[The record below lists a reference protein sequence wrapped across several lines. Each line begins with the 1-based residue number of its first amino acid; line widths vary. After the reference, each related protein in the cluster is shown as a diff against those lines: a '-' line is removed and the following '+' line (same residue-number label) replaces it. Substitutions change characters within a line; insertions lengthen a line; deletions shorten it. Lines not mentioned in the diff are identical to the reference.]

1 MGILYNIYSLG
12 SKVVRRFYYLHNIY
26 CELLNKNKNI
36 MPMTVDRFFD
46 WQTVSMPKLLT
57 ELKMNP
63 NETEQILTF
72 VMDKVKHFAEFEA
85 KKECLKHRYEHK
97 LQKLY
102 AEYMQEE

>member
-1 MGILYNIYSLG
+1 
-12 SKVVRRFYYLHNIY
+12 
-26 CELLNKNKNI
+26 
-36 MPMTVDRFFD
+36 MPMTTERFFD
-46 WQTVSMPKLLT
+46 GQNVSMAKLLT

-63 NETEQILTF
+63 NETEEILKY
-72 VMDKVKHFAEFEA
+72 VMDKVKHYAEFEA